1 MFKAIVFS
9 TIVFFASI
17 CQAQYS
23 YPDGTLVF
31 SSKKGLIGRVAK
43 RITGGD
49 QYTHVGI
56 IIDGYIYEQDFPKSK
71 KTPLSYYR
79 YKPRSTNDFYV
90 PATPFS
96 QDEVAKMKMYAESH
110 LGQSYQLR
118 NYFRPG
124 SRKTSGNW
132 CSPWTGKVLNS
143 SGKFNIS
150 YSGYFEPQ
158 NLLNCVRKD
167 YHLHRRLIN

>member
-1 MFKAIVFS
+1 MMIM
-9 TIVFFASI
+9 FFASI

-79 YKPRSTNDFYV
+79 YKPKSNK
-90 PATPFS
+90 PF
-96 QDEVAKMKMYAESH
+96 KK
-110 LGQSYQLR
+110 
-118 NYFRPG
+118 
-124 SRKTSGNW
+124 
-132 CSPWTGKVLNS
+132 
-143 SGKFNIS
+143 
-150 YSGYFEPQ
+150 
-158 NLLNCVRKD
+158 
-167 YHLHRRLIN
+167 